1 MLGVL
6 IFMSNILLSCQNIY
20 KTYGKTSWFSHK
32 APLDVL
38 KGISFNLEEG
48 RSLGIVGINGA
59 GKSTL
64 TKIILGLEFP
74 NKGKILF
81 EGINIHQ
88 EVKKHNQ
95 NFRQNMQAVFQNPS
109 TALNPRFSA
118 FQVLCEP
125 LQNFF
130 HYSKQ
135 ELLEKT
141 QHLMEI
147 VELNPKDIYKNS
159 MQFSGGQQQRLAIA
173 RAIALNPK
181 LLILDEALSSLDM
194 STQSQIIKLLHH
206 LKTAHK
212 ISLFLISHEI
222 RLTFNLCDDIIV
234 LDNGKICDVL
244 KKENGL
250 PKKRSPILEN
260 LLAHA

>member
-1 MLGVL
+1 
-6 IFMSNILLSCQNIY
+6 MSNILLSCDNIY
-20 KTYGKTSWFSHK
+20 KIYGKTSWFSHK

-38 KGISFNLEEG
+38 KGISFEIEKG

-64 TKIILGLEFP
+64 IKIILGLDFP
-74 NKGKILF
+74 NKGEVIF
-81 EGINIHQ
+81 NGINIHK

-95 NFRQNMQAVFQNPS
+95 DFRQNIQAVFQNPS
-109 TALNPRFSA
+109 TALNPRYNA

-125 LQNFF
+125 FQNFY
-130 HYSKQ
+130 HYSKA
-135 ELLEKT
+135 ELIEKT

-147 VELNPKDIYKNS
+147 VELNPSDIFKNS

-206 LKTAHK
+206 LKTAHQ

-222 RLTFNLCDDIIV
+222 RITFNLCDDIIV

-250 PKKRSPILEN
+250 PEKQSSILKK

>member
-1 MLGVL
+1 
-6 IFMSNILLSCQNIY
+6 
-20 KTYGKTSWFSHK
+20 
-32 APLDVL
+32 
-38 KGISFNLEEG
+38 
-48 RSLGIVGINGA
+48 
-59 GKSTL
+59 
-64 TKIILGLEFP
+64 
-74 NKGKILF
+74 
-81 EGINIHQ
+81 
-88 EVKKHNQ
+88 
-95 NFRQNMQAVFQNPS
+95 
-109 TALNPRFSA
+109 
-118 FQVLCEP
+118 
-125 LQNFF
+125 
-130 HYSKQ
+130 
-135 ELLEKT
+135 
-141 QHLMEI
+141 MEI
-147 VELNPKDIYKNS
+147 VELNPKDIFKNS

-206 LKTAHK
+206 LKTAHQ

-234 LDNGKICDVL
+234 LDNGIICDVL